1 MMPELSLKECVD
13 HTWPRTDCFFE
24 TDEKRTTLDRPY
36 CRVHRGRLQKTL
48 RTRSDAAGV
57 RRTAGGGPTH
67 AGGRWDPPRHVLLEV
82 YAVKLGQVAV
92 NIAILKHGHLFEL
105 LELFLQRRRLGREVP
120 STKRG
125 AACAVSGAVF
135 GARLWMV

>member
-1 MMPELSLKECVD
+1 M
-13 HTWPRTDCFFE
+13 
-24 TDEKRTTLDRPY
+24 
-36 CRVHRGRLQKTL
+36 RG
-48 RTRSDAAGV
+48 GE
-57 RRTAGGGPTH
+57 GGGQANAPVTVLV
-67 AGGRWDPPRHVLLEV
+67 ACAIGREEAESWQRRWDPPRHVLLDV

-92 NIAILKHGHLFEL
+92 NVAILKHGHLFEL